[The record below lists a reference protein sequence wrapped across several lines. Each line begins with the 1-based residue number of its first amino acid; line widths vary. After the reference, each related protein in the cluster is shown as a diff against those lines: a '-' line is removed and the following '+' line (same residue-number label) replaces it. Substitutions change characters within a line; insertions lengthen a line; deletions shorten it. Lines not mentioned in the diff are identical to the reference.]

1 MTKTLQGFAI
11 MAVIGYV
18 GVMLLTEGRNGPNA
32 QTQEN
37 ERVDVNDAE
46 TGVAANVV
54 WQGTPYSV
62 VLVKGSYNIG
72 KVDSDGK
79 FDPLMAVT
87 GLRYVY
93 DTETAAISKAER
105 LNNPLGGGVR
115 SPQTQPATN
124 EPADPYDRVVNPSD
138 FGFGSSTPAMGW

>member
-1 MTKTLQGFAI
+1 MTKALQGIAI

-18 GVMLLTEGRNGPNA
+18 GAMLLVEGRNGPNV

-37 ERVDVNDAE
+37 ERVDVNDAQ

-72 KVDSDGK
+72 TVGSDGK
-79 FDPLMAVT
+79 FKPLMGVT

-93 DTETAAISKAER
+93 DTEAAAVSKAEQ
-105 LNNPLGGGVR
+105 LNNPLGGGIK

-124 EPADPYDRVVNPSD
+124 EPYSPYDRVVNPSD